1 MISFKQQKPNFSLLW
16 LLLFFCALAFI
27 LRIFLLVT
35 YRQEITPSFLEFSKI
50 FSIGLFFDIL
60 TFGYIIVVPACYFLL
75 VKRKFFNHR
84 FHQIFL
90 KILYF
95 IAINI
100 IIFATCSEVVF
111 FDEFNVR
118 FNFIAVDYL
127 IYTTEVIGNI
137 VESYPIIPIFASII
151 FLSSIFFWISRK
163 QIVKLHHQSV
173 KARLAFFITI
183 FLLLS
188 AEFFLFDAS
197 RIDKIFYNN
206 YNREIAQNGLYQL
219 FSAYRNNQIDFEKF
233 YLSKDLNDANSELR
247 DLISKQEPYAK
258 FTNNNDIDKKILAKN
273 HLNFKPNIIFVTLE
287 SMSAEYMQSFGSD
300 KNITPNLDEL
310 AKKSLF
316 FTNLKATGTR
326 TVRGLEALTLSI
338 PPTPGNSI
346 VRRKNNENLFNIG
359 TPFIERGYET
369 KFIYGGDGYFDNM
382 NYYFANNGF
391 EAIDRPQFS
400 DDEINFSNVWG
411 VSDEDLYNKVISEA
425 DKSFAKN
432 RPFFNYVLTTSNHRP
447 FTYPEGK
454 IDIPSKTNRFG
465 AVKYAD
471 YAIGQLIKQAQNKP
485 WFDKT
490 IFVFIADHCAGSAGK
505 TDLPVW
511 RYQIPAMIY
520 APKIIKPQIYS
531 ENASQIDIPPTL
543 LGIVGFDYQSKFFG
557 VDLLRANKNY
567 TQRAFISTYSDL
579 GYFINNQLFMLELKK
594 QSKVFDVVIKKIGY
608 HDSQETI
615 TTNFSNLNFNHAIDY
630 YQVANDYFVNR
641 KLKHATQI
649 H

>member
-1 MISFKQQKPNFSLLW
+1 MQH
-16 LLLFFCALAFI
+16 ALKWF
-27 LRIFLLVT
+27 
-35 YRQEITPSFLEFSKI
+35 
-50 FSIGLFFDIL
+50 
-60 TFGYIIVVPACYFLL
+60 
-75 VKRKFFNHR
+75 
-84 FHQIFL
+84 
-90 KILYF
+90 
-95 IAINI
+95 
-100 IIFATCSEVVF
+100 F

-411 VSDEDLYNKVISEA
+411 FLMKI
-425 DKSFAKN
+425 F
-432 RPFFNYVLTTSNHRP
+432 TT
-447 FTYPEGK
+447 K
-454 IDIPSKTNRFG
+454 
-465 AVKYAD
+465 
-471 YAIGQLIKQAQNKP
+471 
-485 WFDKT
+485 
-490 IFVFIADHCAGSAGK
+490 
-505 TDLPVW
+505 
-511 RYQIPAMIY
+511 
-520 APKIIKPQIYS
+520 
-531 ENASQIDIPPTL
+531 
-543 LGIVGFDYQSKFFG
+543 
-557 VDLLRANKNY
+557 
-567 TQRAFISTYSDL
+567 
-579 GYFINNQLFMLELKK
+579 
-594 QSKVFDVVIKKIGY
+594 
-608 HDSQETI
+608 
-615 TTNFSNLNFNHAIDY
+615 
-630 YQVANDYFVNR
+630 
-641 KLKHATQI
+641 
-649 H
+649 